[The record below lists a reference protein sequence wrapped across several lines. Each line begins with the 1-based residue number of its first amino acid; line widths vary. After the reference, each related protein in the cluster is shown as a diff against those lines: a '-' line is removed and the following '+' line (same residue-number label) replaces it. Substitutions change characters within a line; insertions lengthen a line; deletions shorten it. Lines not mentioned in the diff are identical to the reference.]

1 MERTLEK
8 LKKIRS
14 DLKSRYFER
23 DDVIDGVFCALLTGS
38 HLLLIGPPGT
48 AKSQLANE
56 ICRKITGARYFQW
69 LLTKFTTPEELFGAV
84 SLKGLENDEY
94 RRVTSGKLPEAH
106 IAFLDEVFKASSS
119 ILNTLLTIMNE
130 RIFYNG
136 TEKVR
141 IPLIS
146 LFGAS
151 NELPSE
157 EDELEALYDRF
168 LLRYVVDYIKEDF
181 RFLKML
187 NAENEISVEG
197 VITSE
202 ELDSCREEAGRV
214 KLPSNILKLISRIRK
229 DLAKKGITP
238 SDRRYK
244 QSVSLLKSRA
254 YLEGRSEVSED
265 DLRFLENVLWRE
277 PGEKAEIQS
286 VIHQSLHGWRDRL
299 RELLIQAKELDAYS
313 RREWESEE
321 MLIKANIEAQTKL
334 KHIGA
339 KLDEL
344 VEECRERGKPTD
356 EIKTAGEE
364 IEAIQRE
371 ILDRLVSS
379 KKEMA

>member
-8 LKKIRS
+8 LKQIEKE
-14 DLKSRYFER
+14 LKSKYFER
-23 DDVIDGVFCALLTGS
+23 DQVIEGAFCALLTQN

-48 AKSQLANE
+48 AKSQIVSE
-56 ICRKITGARYFQW
+56 MCGRIQGASYFQW

-94 RRVTSGKLPEAH
+94 RRVITGKLPEAH

-130 RIFYNG
+130 RVYYNG
-136 TEKVR
+136 SDKLH

-187 NAENEISVEG
+187 DGEGAQAEETVITPEELEECRLSTQG
-197 VITSE
+197 VII
-202 ELDSCREEAGRV
+202 
-214 KLPSNILKLISRIRK
+214 PSNILKLTARIRK
-229 DLAKKGITP
+229 ELAKKGITP

-244 QSVSLLKSRA
+244 QSVDLLKAKA
-254 YLEGRSEVSED
+254 YLDERQEVREE

-277 PGEKAEIQS
+277 PSEITEIQS
-286 VIHQSLHGWRDRL
+286 VIHQALYGYKDRV
-299 RELLIQAKELDAYS
+299 RELLIQAKELDEYS
-313 RREWESEE
+313 KREWESED

-334 KHIGA
+334 KQIGA
-339 KLDEL
+339 SLEDL
-344 VEECRERGKPTD
+344 VVECEERGKSTED
-356 EIKTAGEE
+356 IAKVRDD
-364 IEAIQRE
+364 IEVIQKK
-371 ILDRLVSS
+371 ILDRLITG
-379 KKEMA
+379 KEEMA

>member
-1 MERTLEK
+1 MERILEK
-8 LKKIRS
+8 LKKIRA
-14 DLKSRYFER
+14 DLKTRYLER
-23 DDVIDGVFCALLTGS
+23 DDVIDGAFCALLTGS

-56 ICRKITGARYFQW
+56 LCRKIAGAQYFQW

-84 SLKGLENDEY
+84 SLRGLENDEY
-94 RRVTSGKLPEAH
+94 RRVTAGKLPEAH

-136 TEKVR
+136 TEKVK

-168 LLRYVVDYIKEDF
+168 LLRYVVDYIREDF

-187 NAENEISVEG
+187 NAEADKSDEG
-197 VITSE
+197 VITAD
-202 ELDSCREEAGRV
+202 ELNTCKTETEKI
-214 KLPSNILKLISRIRK
+214 KLPPNILKLISRIRK
-229 DLAKKGITP
+229 DLRKKGIIP

-244 QSVSLLKSRA
+244 QSVSLLKARA
-254 YLEGRSEVSED
+254 YLEGRGEVSEE
-265 DLRFLENVLWRE
+265 DLRFLENVLWRD
-277 PGEKAEIQS
+277 PGEKTEVQS

-313 RREWESEE
+313 KREWESEE

-339 KLDEL
+339 KLEEL
-344 VEECRERGKPTD
+344 IEECRERGKPTE
-356 EIKTAGEE
+356 EIKKAGEE
-364 IEAIQRE
+364 IEGIQRE

>member
-1 MERTLEK
+1 MERALNILRNARNE
-8 LKKIRS
+8 
-14 DLKSRYFER
+14 LKSRYLER
-23 DDVIDGVFCALLTGS
+23 DDVIDGAFCALLTGN

-48 AKSQLANE
+48 AKSQLANDL
-56 ICRKITGARYFQW
+56 CSKINGARYFQW

-84 SLKGLENDEY
+84 SLRGLENDEY
-94 RRVTSGKLPEAH
+94 RRVISGKLPEAH

-136 TEKVR
+136 TEKLE

-187 NAENEISVEG
+187 KMETSGSEQG
-197 VITSE
+197 VITAE
-202 ELDSCREEAGRV
+202 DLKSCKTEVEQV
-214 KLPSNILKLISRIRK
+214 KIPSNILKLISRIRK
-229 DLAKKGITP
+229 ELRKKGITP

-244 QSVSLLKSRA
+244 QSVSLLKARA
-254 YLEGRSEVSED
+254 YLEGRSEVSEE
-265 DLRFLENVLWRE
+265 DLRCLENVLWRE
-277 PGEKAEIQS
+277 PGEKTEIQS
-286 VIHQSLHGWRDRL
+286 IIHQTLNGWRDRL
-299 RELLIQAKELDAYS
+299 RELLIQAKELDSYS
-313 RREWESEE
+313 KREWENEE

-334 KHIGA
+334 KHISA
-339 KLDEL
+339 KLKEL
-344 VEECRERGKPTD
+344 VEECTERGKPTE
-356 EIKTAGEE
+356 EIRKAGEE
-364 IEAIQRE
+364 IEGIQRE

-379 KKEMA
+379 EEEMA